1 MYILT
6 PGNRERAEA
15 IRNEEKIF
23 LCHLC
28 GCRWKANQ
36 DDYVR
41 NWDYQTGNYIMS
53 SVCPCCNEVIQ
64 LTEQG

>member
-6 PGNRERAEA
+6 QGDRQKAEEV
-15 IRNEEKIF
+15 RNEAKIF

-28 GCRWKANQ
+28 GCRWKANR

-41 NWDYQTGNYIMS
+41 DYDFREGNYILS
-53 SVCPCCNEVIQ
+53 SVCPCCNKVIRI
-64 LTEQG
+64 TEPA